1 MMLYSIYIVALILF
15 ALCVYGDAVRFFLSR
30 KIHPAVN
37 WLLIPVWLLQ
47 SVIFFIKAR
56 QANEFPILTPADGLL
71 FLSWLLVFS
80 SLFAKCLTKKAAII
94 FFADTIGF
102 ALMALDFFKRG
113 GRMTGWNA
121 PPLLSDDLIV
131 HIIIAFLA
139 YALFTLSFIF
149 SIIYTIEYQLLKRK
163 KLYRHLMKFGSLET
177 MDGWIFWADL
187 IGVSLLLISLA
198 IGSLWASTMVR
209 NFRWIDTKVILSFI
223 VLASYCFTLYQRM
236 VQHVHG
242 KPFIYWNVISFLLLL
257 MNVFLPAQFMT
268 FHLW

>member
-1 MMLYSIYIVALILF
+1 M
-15 ALCVYGDAVRFFLSR
+15 
-30 KIHPAVN
+30 
-37 WLLIPVWLLQ
+37 
-47 SVIFFIKAR
+47 
-56 QANEFPILTPADGLL
+56 TPADGLL

-198 IGSLWASTMVR
+198 IGSLWASTG
-209 NFRWIDTKVILSFI
+209 SFDFFAGLI
-223 VLASYCFTLYQRM
+223 R
-236 VQHVHG
+236 
-242 KPFIYWNVISFLLLL
+242 K
-257 MNVFLPAQFMT
+257 
-268 FHLW
+268 